1 MGHIATSLI
10 TSKMPLFITVYY
22 THAGQ
27 NSQLPEDDY
36 DEENYDD

>member
-1 MGHIATSLI
+1 MLYYYVI
-10 TSKMPLFITVYY
+10 FITVYY